1 MTSASL
7 LEEVTFLSDK
17 VRLLSTYPY
26 HFIETETSVKVSV
39 HLPPRPGRRSVRRA
53 VAGALAGPL
62 LAGSPSSARRG
73 ERGGCCAAGAHTDLL
88 VRFHSGGWTG
98 VDGGTRITW
107 TLPGHRSFEEA
118 WPSRRQCR
126 TWRSYGPP
134 ARGTRRCLVTP
145 TLLRQSSLG

>member
-1 MTSASL
+1 MIKCVFCPRILTISSRQ
-7 LEEVTFLSDK
+7 K
-17 VRLLSTYPY
+17 
-26 HFIETETSVKVSV
+26 HSVKVSV
-39 HLPPRPGRRSVRRA
+39 RLPPRPGRRSVRRA
-53 VAGALAGPL
+53 VAGA

-145 TLLRQSSLG
+145 TLLRQSNLG